1 MAPVASV
8 VASSLVLEHVP
19 DLVRYGSKP
28 LREADRL
35 SQLRRGLRTY
45 EDVCAYAP
53 HQVFVGARAPE
64 DLWEIERPRWGSMNG
79 RKSSGRWGEIMP
91 QRAFLELLAELDQ
104 FGLVRP
110 GESAN
115 PDAGELEL
123 RDGEEL
129 YGAFLAGHDRDESLS
144 ANVLL
149 ENLAC
154 KASGAHALRVLLD
167 RNTIDPG
174 SIEYVIGCGEEA
186 VGDRYQRGGGSLGKA
201 IAEACDLS
209 DAAGSDVKAFCA
221 GPVHAIVLA
230 AGLVDS
236 GIYERVAIVAGGSLA
251 KLGMKFLG
259 ALSHGAPV
267 LEDVL
272 AGMAILVG
280 RGDGTSPVIRTDAV
294 GRHRVGSGSSQEA
307 LLTDL
312 VVRPLESL
320 GRRIDDIDRYAT
332 ELHDP
337 DITEPAGGGD
347 VPERNYRM
355 IAALGVMRGEL
366 PREVLPRFS
375 REHGLPGFAPTQGH
389 IASAVPWLPH
399 ALERLQTG
407 ELHSTMLVAKG
418 SLFLGRMT
426 KLWDGASIILEVPDA
441 GWDA

>member
-1 MAPVASV
+1 
-8 VASSLVLEHVP
+8 
-19 DLVRYGSKP
+19 
-28 LREADRL
+28 
-35 SQLRRGLRTY
+35 
-45 EDVCAYAP
+45 
-53 HQVFVGARAPE
+53 
-64 DLWEIERPRWGSMNG
+64 
-79 RKSSGRWGEIMP
+79 
-91 QRAFLELLAELDQ
+91 
-104 FGLVRP
+104 
-110 GESAN
+110 
-115 PDAGELEL
+115 
-123 RDGEEL
+123 
-129 YGAFLAGHDRDESLS
+129 
-144 ANVLL
+144 
-149 ENLAC
+149 
-154 KASGAHALRVLLD
+154 
-167 RNTIDPG
+167 
-174 SIEYVIGCGEEA
+174 
-186 VGDRYQRGGGSLGKA
+186 

-236 GIYERVAIVAGGSLA
+236 GIYERVAIVAGGSLP

-337 DITEPAGGGD
+337 AITTPPGGGD
-347 VPERNYRM
+347 VPGRNYRM

-441 GWDA
+441 GWGA